1 MQNSISKIRFPP
13 PIETV
18 SSSTKRSPS
27 SSVRRRSSSNYFWK
41 KKIFFFQK
49 NNSSSG
55 GRRRCLLLFLLLA
68 EREPHSPHPT
78 QSQPKS
84 PKNRNESKTWDEK
97 LSRLV
102 WSKRINCLKQFRWS
116 FPPWVR
122 RVGFFVLVGW
132 ASEIN

>member
-1 MQNSISKIRFPP
+1 MEEEDLLLSENNFLL
-13 PIETV
+13 EEEDV
-18 SSSTKRSPS
+18 C
-27 SSVRRRSSSNYFWK
+27 
-41 KKIFFFQK
+41 FFFFFWQNGNPTHPTPPNPNPNHQK
-49 NNSSSG
+49 N
-55 GRRRCLLLFLLLA
+55 
-68 EREPHSPHPT
+68 
-78 QSQPKS
+78 K
-84 PKNRNESKTWDEK
+84 NESKTWDEK